1 MLEGVPRQTDQ
12 QQGQDTSD
20 GKYLLVAIS
29 PFLSLIQD
37 HLQELL
43 QEHLSG
49 HMEVALRD
57 PLLYGDYTN
66 ALQSDQPR
74 YYEDIQD
81 FDTAKKL
88 FDEVY

>member
-1 MLEGVPRQTDQ
+1 
-12 QQGQDTSD
+12 
-20 GKYLLVAIS
+20 
-29 PFLSLIQD
+29 
-37 HLQELL
+37 
-43 QEHLSG
+43 
-49 HMEVALRD
+49 MEVALRE

-88 FDEVY
+88 FDEVLKHTLPLID